1 MIPGTRRPE
10 DKWQS
15 ANAKCQGV
23 RHMKRVMPST
33 AVSNTRLETI
43 LSLRQRLA
51 LLQQLERKL
60 K

>member
-1 MIPGTRRPE
+1 
-10 DKWQS
+10 
-15 ANAKCQGV
+15 
-23 RHMKRVMPST
+23 MKRVMPST